1 MHGTRDNHPNGT
13 GRTVRIKG
21 NSGALSNAINRWVNN
36 YPSPPVQQVDL
47 NSLINSA
54 LSRSQYLRQLSVIS
68 KKWMVLHEELD
79 VSDTF
84 SCQEK
89 SVSECQTE
97 LMKEILGD
105 LNRLSKD
112 YSIPESKQHIEM
124 LNKISKALNLV

>member
-84 SCQEK
+84 SYQEK

>member
-105 LNRLSKD
+105 LNRLSND

>member
-21 NSGALSNAINRWVNN
+21 NSGTLSKAINRWVNN

-84 SCQEK
+84 SGQEK
-89 SVSECQTE
+89 TVSECQTE